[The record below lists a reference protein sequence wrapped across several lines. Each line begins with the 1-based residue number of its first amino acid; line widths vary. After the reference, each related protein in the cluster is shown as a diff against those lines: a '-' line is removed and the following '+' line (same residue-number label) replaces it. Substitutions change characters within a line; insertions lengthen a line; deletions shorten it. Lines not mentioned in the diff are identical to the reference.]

1 MAITEAVFSAIFNI
15 LSIYIGFRVIKLF
28 LHKKEVNS
36 VYAMIIY
43 SSVWIFNWSVYY
55 IFSQVLLTIASLV
68 LGMLI
73 ATFLLYEGNVIK
85 KIVAVVS
92 AVALGMVCENAIWI
106 LFGQAEVLQMNAAI
120 GSLFSSSL
128 NVILVLALEKCFKF
142 DKKDYVSP
150 KSYINIIMIV
160 AGSIVLGEILVI
172 QSADNQGMAM
182 VGLSVICLIDVS
194 TYYIYDKINEVYIQ
208 KLERKSMEQRVA
220 MYENQL
226 ELMEES
232 QRKIQLLRHDMKN
245 HLLLIQ
251 SYIDKQE
258 YESAQRYLMDVTD
271 YMKVKEAHVQ
281 TNNSEVDAILN
292 YKIEQAETMGCE
304 VETKIQI
311 PDVCFIP
318 KLDLNI
324 LLGNLL
330 DNAIEALSRV
340 DERYLYIGLKYQ
352 KGVFTVR
359 IYNTFDGKLVRQ
371 GEHFLTRKQDHTIHG
386 LGLQHVKDVVKKYDG
401 ELVTEVEEGLFK
413 VSILIFTEV
422 VHS

>member
-1 MAITEAVFSAIFNI
+1 MTITEAVFSAIFNI

-55 IFSQVLLTIASLV
+55 IFNQVLLTIASLV

-73 ATFLLYEGNVIK
+73 ATFLLYEGSAIK

-106 LFGQAEVLQMNAAI
+106 LFGQAEILQMNGAI

-128 NVILVLALEKCFKF
+128 NIILVLALEKCFKF
-142 DKKDYVSP
+142 NKKDYVSP

-208 KLERKSMEQRVA
+208 RLERKSMEQRVA

-324 LLGNLL
+324 LL
-330 DNAIEALSRV
+330 E
-340 DERYLYIGLKYQ
+340 IG
-352 KGVFTVR
+352 R
-359 IYNTFDGKLVRQ
+359 A
-371 GEHFLTRKQDHTIHG
+371 
-386 LGLQHVKDVVKKYDG
+386 HV
-401 ELVTEVEEGLFK
+401 
-413 VSILIFTEV
+413 
-422 VHS
+422 